1 LKAKVSEHC
10 IFSMA
15 RMPDTG
21 RLVVDANKRATVLSE
36 GTFESLAELDPND
49 SQVVAIGFQKD
60 KMIAHY

>member
-1 LKAKVSEHC
+1 
-10 IFSMA
+10 MA